1 MDLRATRVVWAF
13 TAIFAIA
20 GCGAAVEEAVA
31 EDDNKV
37 AETADTGS
45 DANIT
50 DDISK
55 ASYVIGFG
63 QVQQILGQ
71 IQVQSQGVID
81 VEAFTAGAQD
91 ALAGAES
98 QIDMESA
105 QASFE
110 VFQEAVQVKV
120 TEAQAAQAEMQA
132 AAVAKGAEFR
142 AEFEAK
148 DGVQKTASG
157 LLYEVMKEGSGPK
170 PTASDTVVT
179 HYHGTLTSGE
189 VFDSSVDRG
198 QPASFSVGGVISG
211 WTEALQMMNVGSK
224 WRLVIPPE
232 LAYGERGAGQM
243 IGPNTTLVFE
253 VELLEIKGAE

>member
-1 MDLRATRVVWAF
+1 MELRATRIVWAF
-13 TAIFAIA
+13 SAIFAIS

-37 AETADTGS
+37 AESSGASTTGE
-45 DANIT
+45 IT

-55 ASYVIGFG
+55 ASYVVGFG

-81 VEAFTAGAQD
+81 VEAFTTGAQD

-98 QIDMESA
+98 QIDMEAA
-105 QASFE
+105 QSSFE
-110 VFQEAVQVKV
+110 VFQTAVQAKV
-120 TEAQAAQAEMQA
+120 EEAQAAQAEMHA
-132 AAVAKGAEFR
+132 AAVEQGAQYRTEYAAKE
-142 AEFEAK
+142 
-148 DGVQKTASG
+148 GVQQTPSG
-157 LLYEVMKEGSGPK
+157 LLYEVLKEGSGPK
-170 PTASDTVVT
+170 PSASDTVVT

-198 QPASFSVGGVISG
+198 QPASFAVGGVISG
-211 WTEALQMMNVGSK
+211 WTEALQLMNVGSK

-243 IGPNTTLVFE
+243 IGPDTTLVFE